1 MKKNNPLVL
10 IFIIS
15 LFLNSCGTV
24 MEGLGGTKQKNSD
37 EFLVKKKEP
46 LVLPPD
52 FEILPEPGVSPDEG
66 PSLSEENTLSIEE
79 LIRQSSSDDTSSDT
93 NESNSLTERSII
105 EKIKE

>member
-10 IFIIS
+10 IFIIL
-15 LFLNSCGTV
+15 LFLNSCSTV
-24 MEGLGGTKQKNSD
+24 MDGLGGAKQKNSD

-52 FEILPEPGVSPDEG
+52 FEILPEPGASPDEG
-66 PSLSEENTLSIEE
+66 SSLSKENTLNIEE
-79 LIRQSSSDDTSSDT
+79 LIRQSSSDNTSSDSS
-93 NESNSLTERSII
+93 ESKSLTERSII